1 MVKNMFDYTSRPV
14 RYVKYVVNKLSKN
27 KIRRQD
33 NLLIAKSKTK
43 LQLVKKIIQLNI
55 LSYEFAIDFKL

>member
-55 LSYEFAIDFKL
+55 LSYEFAINFKL

>member
-1 MVKNMFDYTSRPV
+1 MDKNMLDYTSRPV
-14 RYVKYVVNKLSKN
+14 RYIKYVVNKFSKN
-27 KIRRQD
+27 KIRKQD

-55 LSYEFAIDFKL
+55 LSYEFAINFRL

>member
-1 MVKNMFDYTSRPV
+1 MLDYTSRPV
-14 RYVKYVVNKLSKN
+14 RYIKYVVNKLSKN
-27 KIRRQD
+27 KIRKQD

-55 LSYEFAIDFKL
+55 LSYEFAINFRL